1 MKKIAIIYSS
11 LTGNTKKVAEAIF
24 EVIPENKILLSSEE
38 VNEEIFKDYSDFIVG
53 FWVDKG
59 TANKEIVKIISKI
72 KNKNISFFGTLG
84 ADPSSEH
91 GQKVFSRVS
100 SLCQEKNSF
109 LGGFLC
115 LGKVSD
121 ELVEK
126 MKKFPL
132 KLVHP
137 LTPERL
143 ARIERASTH
152 PDKDDL
158 INAQNYFK
166 NLYGDIYEK

>member
-1 MKKIAIIYSS
+1 MKNTAIIYSS

-24 EVIPENKILLSSEE
+24 NVIPENKILLNSEE
-38 VNEEIFKDYSDFIVG
+38 VKEDILKEYSDFIIG

-59 TANKEIVKIISKI
+59 NANKEIIKIISKI
-72 KNKNISFFGTLG
+72 KDKNISFFGTLG

-91 GQKVFSRVS
+91 GQNVFSKVS
-100 SLCQEKNSF
+100 ALCQEKNNF

-115 LGKVSD
+115 LGKISD

-137 LTPERL
+137 LTPERI

-166 NLYGDIYEK
+166 NLYGDNYEK